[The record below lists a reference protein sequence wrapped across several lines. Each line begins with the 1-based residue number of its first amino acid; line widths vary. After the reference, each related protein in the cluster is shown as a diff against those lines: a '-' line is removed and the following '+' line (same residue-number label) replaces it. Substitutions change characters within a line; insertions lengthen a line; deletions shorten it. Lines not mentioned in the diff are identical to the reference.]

1 MNIIQDNIK
10 HQLIKRSRI
19 SLETIKRVWTITILI
34 LSLNA
39 NPAES
44 AVINWININN
54 EQDKFCYARAVV
66 YNDIYIM
73 MDNWEKNDKIL
84 NAIVKKYF
92 EWKNMED
99 EILKMIEKV
108 ELNFSRMFINDYNK
122 TLHFYFNRCSLE
134 ETIKDLQDK

>member
-1 MNIIQDNIK
+1 
-10 HQLIKRSRI
+10 
-19 SLETIKRVWTITILI
+19 
-34 LSLNA
+34 
-39 NPAES
+39 
-44 AVINWININN
+44 
-54 EQDKFCYARAVV
+54 
-66 YNDIYIM
+66 M